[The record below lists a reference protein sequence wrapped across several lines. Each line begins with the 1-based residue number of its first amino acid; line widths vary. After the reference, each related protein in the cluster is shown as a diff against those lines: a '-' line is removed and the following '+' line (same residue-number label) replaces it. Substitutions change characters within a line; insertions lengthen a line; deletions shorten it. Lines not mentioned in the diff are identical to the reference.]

1 MKKTLFASLLLVCS
15 IAQAQYQN
23 GNNLYADLTAKTTV
37 EQMFA
42 LGYIIGVTDSFIRRE
57 VCPPTDVTQGQL
69 LDVVTNYLA
78 NRPQIRHQPADLLV
92 VLALRQHW
100 PCREGKKS

>member
-1 MKKTLFASLLLVCS
+1 MKKLLIGLLLTCTT
-15 IAQAQYQN
+15 AQAQYQN
-23 GNNLYADLTAKTTV
+23 GNNLYADLTGNTIT

-42 LGYIIGVTDSFIRRE
+42 MGYIVGVTDSFILKE
-57 VCPPTDVTQGQL
+57 VCPPRDVTQGQL

-78 NRPQIRHQPADLLV
+78 SRPQIRHQPADVLV

-100 PCREGKKS
+100 PCREGRKS

>member
-23 GNNLYADLTAKTTV
+23 GNNLYADLTGNTIA

-42 LGYIIGVTDSFIRRE
+42 MGYIIGVTDSFILKE
-57 VCPPTDVTQGQL
+57 VCPPRDVTQGQL
-69 LDVVTNYLA
+69 LDVVTNFLA

>member
-1 MKKTLFASLLLVCS
+1 MKKLLISLLLVCGG
-15 IAQAQYQN
+15 AQAQYQN
-23 GNNLYADLTAKTTV
+23 GNNLYADLTGKTVT

-42 LGYIIGVTDSFIRRE
+42 MGYIIGVTDSFIRRE

-69 LDVVTNYLA
+69 LDVVLNYLA
-78 NRPQIRHQPADLLV
+78 SRPQIRHQPADLLV

-100 PCREGKKS
+100 PCKEGKKS

>member
-1 MKKTLFASLLLVCS
+1 MKNFLVSLLLVCS
-15 IAQAQYQN
+15 SAQAQYQN
-23 GNNLYADLTAKTTV
+23 GNNLYSDLTSKTTV

-57 VCPPTDVTQGQL
+57 VCPPTDVVQGQL
-69 LDVVTNYLA
+69 MEVVTNYLA
-78 NRPQIRHQPADLLV
+78 SRPQIRHQPADLLV